1 VNVILSIPRCFT
13 IASPAIAPLPGRMLS
28 APGGRPASRANSPM
42 RIAVSG
48 VSSAGFT
55 ITALPQA
62 SAGAAFHPTMIIG
75 KFHGMIAP
83 TTPSGSRSV

>member
-1 VNVILSIPRCFT
+1 
-13 IASPAIAPLPGRMLS
+13 
-28 APGGRPASRANSPM
+28 M